1 MSNFLE
7 YKGYIGSVTY
17 SAEDEIFHGK
27 LIGISDRITYDGDS
41 VKSLKLNFEEAIDDY
56 LEGCDEINKPPHTP
70 DYGHFDVDVSPEIH
84 KKLVAFSFAH
94 NQSLNLVVE
103 EALRRYVV

>member
-1 MSNFLE
+1 MNNLLE
-7 YKGYIGSVTY
+7 YKGYIGSVVY
-17 SAEDEIFHGK
+17 SAADEVFHGK
-27 LIGISDRITYDGDS
+27 LIGISDRITYEGDS
-41 VKSLKLNFEEAIDDY
+41 VKSLKMNFEEAVDDY
-56 LEGCDEINKPPHTP
+56 FESCAEIDKPPEP
-70 DYGHFDVDVSPEIH
+70 PNYARVDVTVSPEIH